1 MVEER
6 WRLMR
11 AFWAALVV
19 SGVMGVA
26 GIVSLV
32 AAMADYNSTL
42 ETYTQLSIGYEPE
55 SFAWVE
61 PDFGAATTRIAI
73 VNDSP
78 ADAVVENLNL
88 YLRFDGEFAG
98 TNYER
103 FAPVEVPKGETR
115 VVTLN
120 LEVSTPS
127 IQPEGGT
134 AQLSLDGWATV
145 HFDGVERELRLKVDE
160 PIGVVPWEGP

>member
-1 MVEER
+1 
-6 WRLMR
+6 MR

-19 SGVMGVA
+19 SVVMGVA

-32 AAMADYNSTL
+32 AAMSDYTSTL
-42 ETYTQLSIGYEPE
+42 ETYTQLSIRYEPE
-55 SFAWVE
+55 SFAWTD
-61 PDFGAATTRIAI
+61 PDFGAATTRVAI

-88 YLRFDGEFAG
+88 FLRFDGEFAG

-103 FAPVEVPKGETR
+103 FAPVEVPNGETR
-115 VVTLN
+115 IVTLN

-127 IQPEGGT
+127 IQAQGGT
-134 AQLSLDGWATV
+134 ARLSLDGSATV
-145 HFDGVERELRLKVDE
+145 RFEGVERDLRLNVNE
-160 PIGVVPWEGP
+160 RIGVVPAKGP